1 MRTLS
6 DGSPATLA
14 TYRRI
19 AVFFSSEAVAF
30 IDKKIEESPNGE
42 QEEVLAD
49 ERQMLYLLAN
59 IKGEL

>member
-1 MRTLS
+1 MNKLS

-14 TYRRI
+14 TYRSI

-30 IDKKIEESPNGE
+30 IDKKIAESPSGE

-49 ERQMLYLLAN
+49 EGQMLYLLAN
-59 IKGEL
+59 AKGEL